1 MTVAVRFVT
10 DRGTRRVGDVVRYD
24 DASAAHIVSEGV
36 AEFVEPDRATPAGD
50 TPTGYEIT
58 DPDPGFQT
66 ASVENGD

>member
-10 DRGTRRVGDVVRYD
+10 DRGSRRMGDVVRYD
-24 DASAAHIVSEGV
+24 DASAANIVGEGA
-36 AEFVEPDRATPAGD
+36 AEYVEPVANTPDITATGD
-50 TPTGYEIT
+50 EIS